1 MPRFS
6 TKAHREE
13 EERRGEG
20 EGIASG
26 GSLVLWQTWWKLQ
39 GSLSFEMRGLIQLIY
54 FTHSFIYL
62 NYLKQ
67 ILIEQV
73 LKTPCHSLLGF
84 IDK

>member
-1 MPRFS
+1 MSRFS

-13 EERRGEG
+13 EGRGGEG

-26 GSLVLWQTWWKLQ
+26 GSLILRQTWWKLQ
-39 GSLSFEMRGLIQLIY
+39 GPLSFEMRGLIRMIH

-62 NYLKQ
+62 NYLNQ

-73 LKTPCHSLLGF
+73 LKPPCHSLLGF